1 MLLLIKLNKQEDLK
15 MIKAL
20 LFIAIGA
27 VGAYLYMNPGDIDG
41 ATEMLK
47 QGVNQGATIVK
58 EATDS

>member
-1 MLLLIKLNKQEDLK
+1 

-41 ATEMLK
+41 ATKMLK